1 MSRIILVNEYRF
13 SLTTNQRTVL
23 SAMTFQ
29 QSEQGRCLGHEPVT
43 VMRIKKAGEGAREER
58 GDEQGRRRANLP
70 SGLAIFR
77 SRSRSRS
84 REAVPL
90 VRADQR
96 ARSSRQAR
104 RGTWKLG
111 MGGHTAAAR
120 ALPLHAAAGLSSGEN
135 TPLFIYI

>member
-1 MSRIILVNEYRF
+1 VGIFACLMSRIISANEYRF

-23 SAMTFQ
+23 SAMVFP
-29 QSEQGRCLGHEPVT
+29 QSEQGQCLGREPVT
-43 VMRIKKAGEGAREER
+43 VMRIKKAGEGATEER

-90 VRADQR
+90 VRAR
-96 ARSSRQAR
+96 SSSRQAR
-104 RGTWKLG
+104 RPLVNLEY
-111 MGGHTAAAR
+111 GGRSRT
-120 ALPLHAAAGLSSGEN
+120 AAGL
-135 TPLFIYI
+135 FAFA

>member
-1 MSRIILVNEYRF
+1 MPCR
-13 SLTTNQRTVL
+13 
-23 SAMTFQ
+23 
-29 QSEQGRCLGHEPVT
+29 EPVT
-43 VMRIKKAGEGAREER
+43 VMRTKKAAEGAREER

-70 SGLAIFR
+70 SGLAIYR

>member
-1 MSRIILVNEYRF
+1 
-13 SLTTNQRTVL
+13 
-23 SAMTFQ
+23 
-29 QSEQGRCLGHEPVT
+29 
-43 VMRIKKAGEGAREER
+43 MRIKKAGEGTREEI

-70 SGLAIFR
+70 SGLAIYR

-90 VRADQR
+90 VRADQS
-96 ARSSRQAR
+96 ARP

-120 ALPLHAAAGLSSGEN
+120 ALPLHAAIAN
-135 TPLFIYI
+135 

>member
-1 MSRIILVNEYRF
+1 
-13 SLTTNQRTVL
+13 
-23 SAMTFQ
+23 
-29 QSEQGRCLGHEPVT
+29 
-43 VMRIKKAGEGAREER
+43 MRIKKAGGEAR

-70 SGLAIFR
+70 SGLAIYRSR

-120 ALPLHAAAGLSSGEN
+120 ALPLHAAIAN
-135 TPLFIYI
+135 

>member
-1 MSRIILVNEYRF
+1 
-13 SLTTNQRTVL
+13 
-23 SAMTFQ
+23 MTFQ

-43 VMRIKKAGEGAREER
+43 VMRITKAGGEAR

-70 SGLAIFR
+70 SGLAIYR